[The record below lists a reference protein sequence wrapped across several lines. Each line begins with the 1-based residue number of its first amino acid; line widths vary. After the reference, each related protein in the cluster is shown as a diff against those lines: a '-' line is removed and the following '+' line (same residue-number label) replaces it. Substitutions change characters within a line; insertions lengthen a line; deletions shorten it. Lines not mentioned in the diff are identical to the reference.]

1 MATPV
6 GSGTYAAEWPVW
18 STTARLVVTDAGALG
33 EARAIVD
40 ADLAAVDL
48 AASRFRADSEVSR
61 LHLAGGRPLRVSP
74 LLAELVEVAL
84 AAARRTGGDVDP
96 TLGAALAALGYD
108 RDFGHVSQSSDRA
121 DDAQAPT
128 GCGTTP
134 GPRPHPPTAERH
146 ALALVTDRGR
156 RLRVGVA
163 PVAPTVAGWRRVRL
177 DGRTLTVPPDVLL
190 DLGATAKAH
199 AADRCAARVAGT
211 LGTGVLVSLGG
222 DIATAGPAPDGG
234 WKVLVRDRPGDPAC
248 TVAIPA
254 GAAVATSSTASRRWR
269 HGGRA

>member
-6 GSGTYAAEWPVW
+6 GSGAYAAEWPVW

-61 LHLAGGRPLRVSP
+61 LHIAGGRP
-74 LLAELVEVAL
+74 
-84 AAARRTGGDVDP
+84 
-96 TLGAALAALGYD
+96 
-108 RDFGHVSQSSDRA
+108 
-121 DDAQAPT
+121 
-128 GCGTTP
+128 
-134 GPRPHPPTAERH
+134 
-146 ALALVTDRGR
+146 
-156 RLRVGVA
+156 LRVGVA
-163 PVAPTVAGWRRVRL
+163 PVAPAVAGWRRVRL

-269 HGGRA
+269 HGGRAMHHVLDPRTCRPATPVWRSATVAARRAVAANTLTTAALVRGTAAVDWLRARGLPARLVAADGSVTTLGGWPDGSAGGAR